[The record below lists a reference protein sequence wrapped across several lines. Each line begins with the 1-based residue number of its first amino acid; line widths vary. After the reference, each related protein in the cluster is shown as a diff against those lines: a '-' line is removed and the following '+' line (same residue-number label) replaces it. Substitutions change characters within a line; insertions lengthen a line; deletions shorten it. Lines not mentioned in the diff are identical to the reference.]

1 MCVPPGNVYIERHCR
16 KLTGETGRSV
26 YSDERKMRIDAHI
39 PKEVLEKAKSDYGTF
54 MTRTSKNL
62 WLRLQRQ
69 YPKMPLADKTAVH
82 RRISSEHMEPQMR
95 CFIEPIPKCSKK
107 ELESRVYSHVWPSS
121 RTPVESLVE
130 KDCRLNI
137 KRVSELHKKVRDTLA
152 YWRGETKGMESHQL
166 GAAER
171 PTAKEETI
179 HSI

>member
-1 MCVPPGNVYIERHCR
+1 
-16 KLTGETGRSV
+16 
-26 YSDERKMRIDAHI
+26 MRIDAHV

-82 RRISSEHMEPQMR
+82 RMKLSKHMEPKIK
-95 CFIEPIPKCSKK
+95 CFINPIPKCSKK
-107 ELESRVYSHVWPSS
+107 ELECRVYSYVRQSS
-121 RTPVESLVE
+121 RTPVESLVD

-152 YWRGETKGMESHQL
+152 YWRGETKGMESHQHKHSARPAYDSTF

-171 PTAKEETI
+171 PTTKEETI